1 MICLRNFEIKD
12 ASYLYECGYSGL
24 SKEQI
29 EVLIC
34 DWAKKE
40 FSRKYFEM
48 FAIISDG
55 KIVGTISLY
64 QHSSEVISLGPEIFC
79 EYRRKGLAKKAVA
92 LACQI
97 AKEKGFEMVS
107 QQIRIDNAAS
117 IALHRSL
124 GFETNGKVFP
134 NAKGN
139 QVAIYLKSLI

>member
-1 MICLRNFEIKD
+1 MIFLRNFEGED
-12 ASYLYECGYSGL
+12 ASYLYERGYSGL

-29 EVLIC
+29 EALIC
-34 DWAKKE
+34 DWSKKE
-40 FSRKYFEM
+40 YNGRYFEM
-48 FAIISDG
+48 LAVVSDG
-55 KIVGTISLY
+55 KIVGMVSLY
-64 QHSSEVISLGPEIFC
+64 QHSSDVISIGPEIFC
-79 EYRRKGLAKKAVA
+79 GYRRKGFAKKALS

-124 GFETNGKVFP
+124 GFETNGKVFS